1 MKSLLEKSA
10 FFGGEGS
17 CTFTLASTSASSSFS
32 TMSCCAVARIAVHFV
47 HRCFLRVVDLERFV
61 EQRALRLLHRP
72 TLPAVTSLATDHFRV
87 WVDRNVA
94 FVSIKPAARWSCARV
109 ARLGLRSR

>member
-1 MKSLLEKSA
+1 
-10 FFGGEGS
+10 
-17 CTFTLASTSASSSFS
+17 
-32 TMSCCAVARIAVHFV
+32 MSCCAVARIAVHFV

-87 WVDRNVA
+87 WVDRNVPLYPSNPPRA
-94 FVSIKPAARWSCARV
+94 GLVPVSRV
-109 ARLGLRSR
+109 WVYGRDDAIASDTANYAVLPFLITLDVLS